1 MGIFSRLLSPL
12 NTALSLAS
20 WVGWLFPGLGAG
32 VMAAWAASELTWF
45 WNTFQWLGI
54 IFVGLVTWLLVGIG
68 LNLYRQSR
76 TDGENKRLEPTLI
89 IAAIAGVVL
98 LGSLVVW
105 SQKAKVSQ
113 SETLS
118 TSTKNGPEYLK
129 TVEFESS
136 DQTPLIF
143 RGVVSNTIER
153 LRIIVEPSS
162 EMTGHYFPHGTIAF
176 GERKDLIRD
185 DKFEVR
191 LITKSERPDL
201 TQAQFVW
208 AAPGNRS
215 PVRPLNRV
223 RLSIIGPDGLEQHI
237 YFMVV
242 QAMPNLMFT
251 PNPPLKVIP
260 ESDLQWI
267 NEWRAKDS

>member
-118 TSTKNGPEYLK
+118 TPTKNGPEYLK

-162 EMTGHYFPHGTIAF
+162 EMTGHYFPHGTIAI